1 MWMGTHGAAPP
12 KPPTPGP
19 LARPTGTVNAT
30 WRGVVEAASTA
41 DFQHLTGA
49 TRLYIDNLSQP
60 RLTAEIDL
68 DKTTAARQSS
78 DGLTSPSPTTA
89 SARAAPEI
97 TTSTGVSTAKTTPK
111 PGASS
116 IPTPMWAHSA
126 PSGNYSSS
134 RNPHNSRRCRKG
146 AASISRLL
154 LRDGGFRGVLK
165 EPRKYRGATNKSRL
179 PLKSLHQ
186 QEEREMLAE
195 EVTPL

>member
-1 MWMGTHGAAPP
+1 MTMSIQSASPPFVGQRCRWGKQNNHATLEPTRHG
-12 KPPTPGP
+12 GG
-19 LARPTGTVNAT
+19 RQRST
-30 WRGVVEAASTA
+30 WT
-41 DFQHLTGA
+41 
-49 TRLYIDNLSQP
+49 
-60 RLTAEIDL
+60 
-68 DKTTAARQSS
+68 KTTATRQSS

-97 TTSTGVSTAKTTPK
+97 TTSTGASTARTTPK

-134 RNPHNSRRCRKG
+134 RNSHNSRCYRKG

-154 LRDGGFRGVLK
+154 LQDGGFLGGLEGTSKIPGRH
-165 EPRKYRGATNKSRL
+165 NKSRL
-179 PLKSLHQ
+179 PLKSRHQ